1 MKDVFTSQE
10 KLIIRFLAG
19 AIIVGVIVGTVRRCA
34 DSDQQLTASVDRQ
47 IVEFQEAVNS
57 SAKENGTESGTEL
70 PAVIGDQD
78 TLLVNIN
85 TASKE
90 QLMILPKI
98 GPVTAERIIRY
109 REDFGNFTDLDEL
122 KNVKG
127 IGPKTF
133 EQLRALITL

>member
-1 MKDVFTSQE
+1 MT
-10 KLIIRFLAG
+10 
-19 AIIVGVIVGTVRRCA
+19 T
-34 DSDQQLTASVDRQ
+34 SVDRQ
-47 IVEFQEAVNS
+47 LVEFQEAVNS

-70 PAVIGDQD
+70 SAEIGDPD
-78 TLLVNIN
+78 TLPVNIN

-90 QLMILPKI
+90 QLMTLPKI